1 MNIIEFV
8 GNNGLV
14 PVLAVQKAELA
25 KGLGQSLI
33 DGGLPVAE
41 VTLRTDCALEVIS
54 TMSRME
60 GLVTG
65 AGTVINGQQAEEVID
80 AGAEFIVSPA
90 LSAEVSAVCRDR
102 NIPYI
107 PGVATP
113 RDIQDAIALGHSV
126 VKFFPAEANG
136 GIKTLKSYAAPYGG
150 VTFMPTGG
158 INAANLASYLEL
170 PFVVACGGS
179 WLVKKND
186 LNEGNWDAIKSTVRE
201 AVELVN
207 QIRNNK

>member
-14 PVLAVQKAELA
+14 PVLAVNSAGLAE
-25 KGLGQSLI
+25 GLGRSLI
-33 DGGLPVAE
+33 EGGLPIAE
-41 VTLRTDCALEVIS
+41 VTLRTDCAMDVIK
-54 TMSRME
+54 TMSAMD

-65 AGTVINGQQAEEVID
+65 AGTVINGAQAEEVIE
-80 AGAEFIVSPA
+80 AGAQFIVSPA
-90 LSAEVSAVCRDR
+90 LSAEVSTVCRER
-102 NIPYI
+102 GIPYI

-179 WLVKKND
+179 WLVNKND
-186 LNEGNWDAIKSTVRE
+186 LNEGNWDSIKSTVRD
-201 AVELVN
+201 AVELVK
-207 QIRNNK
+207 QIRNS